1 MLSISYTSA
10 RSHLAKV
17 MVEAQ
22 EGPVLITR
30 RGHDEVY
37 VISKSDYER
46 LAKAKAREHIQHK
59 HRGTIDALADR

>member
-1 MLSISYTSA
+1 MLSVSYTAA
-10 RSHLAKV
+10 RNHLAKV
-17 MVEAQ
+17 MLEAQ
-22 EGPVLITR
+22 ESPVLITR

-46 LAKAKAREHIQHK
+46 LTKAKAREHIQRK